1 MEGMKSVFF
10 FFGGG
15 GGGEGRGGEGRGLV
29 RLMASENF
37 MTIYHCSL
45 CIRVIFGKK

>member
-10 FFGGG
+10 GGG
-15 GGGEGRGGEGRGLV
+15 RGGEGRGGEV

-37 MTIYHCSL
+37 VTIYHCS
-45 CIRVIFGKK
+45 VFW

>member
-10 FFGGG
+10 CLFFFAE
-15 GGGEGRGGEGRGLV
+15 GGGEGRGGRGV

-37 MTIYHCSL
+37 MTIYHCSV
-45 CIRVIFGKK
+45 CIGVIFGKK

>member
-10 FFGGG
+10 FFFFLAEGG
-15 GGGEGRGGEGRGLV
+15 GGGEGRGGGV
-29 RLMASENF
+29 RL
-37 MTIYHCSL
+37 MTIYHCSV